1 MSYNTALPFF
11 SKKDIE
17 EIISQ
22 LEVILN
28 GNGLLTKGPKVKEF
42 EKLFAKYI
50 GSNFGVAV
58 NSGTSALELALKSI
72 CINDGDEVIVPTQ
85 TFVSTASSVINNGG
99 IPIFCEINQN
109 HLIDFDD
116 LKAKITDNTKAVI
129 IVHFAG
135 LIHPDIWQ
143 IKTYLKERNIY
154 LIEDAAHAH
163 GAQIDNVFAGNIGD
177 FGCFSFYSTKIM
189 TTGGEGGFIT
199 TNNEKLFDLCSSLG
213 AIGIDK
219 KSKNEIYINSGSNNR
234 LTEFQAIM
242 GISQLNKLEFFV
254 KHRNEIA
261 GIYKYR
267 LSRLVEE
274 GKIKFQE
281 YPKNIRHPFWMFMVL
296 IDNKDHNRIDIKNT
310 LMKDNIN
317 INWPYQP
324 LLHQQPVFSHL
335 NQINLKKSEEYAR
348 NHLCLP
354 IHLGISTEDAEYI
367 STKFT
372 KCLDF

>member
-17 EIISQ
+17 KIISQ
-22 LEVILN
+22 LEIILN
-28 GNGLLTKGPKVKEF
+28 GNGFLSKGPKVKEF
-42 EKLFAKYI
+42 EKLFAEYI
-50 GSNFGVAV
+50 GSNYGVAV
-58 NSGTSALELALKSI
+58 NSGTSALELVLKTIGIS
-72 CINDGDEVIVPTQ
+72 DGDEVIVPTQ
-85 TFVSTASSVINNGG
+85 TFVSTASCVVNNGG

-109 HLIDFDD
+109 HLIDFND
-116 LKAKITDNTKAVI
+116 LTAKITDNTKAVI
-129 IVHFAG
+129 IVHFGG
-135 LIHPDIWQ
+135 LIHPDIWE
-143 IKTYLKERNIY
+143 IKKYLKERNIY

-234 LTEFQAIM
+234 LTEFQAIV
-242 GISQLNKLEFFV
+242 GISQLNKLESFV
-254 KHRNEIA
+254 KHRNKIA
-261 GIYKYR
+261 GIYKDK
-267 LSRLVEE
+267 LSRLVED
-274 GKIKFQE
+274 GIIKFQE
-281 YPKNIRHPFWMFMVL
+281 YPKNIRHPYWMFMVL
-296 IDNKDHNRIDIKNT
+296 IENKDYKRIDIKDM
-310 LMKDNIN
+310 LIKDDIN

-324 LLHQQPVFSHL
+324 LLHQQPSFIQL
-335 NQINLKKSEEYAR
+335 NQLNLKKSEEYVN

-354 IHLGISTEDAEYI
+354 IHLGISAKDAEYI
-367 STKFT
+367 STKFI
-372 KCLDF
+372 KCFYV